1 MNHTQTATAPSKW
14 KQPWALYLG
23 VAIGLF
29 IVPSVFGHPFA
40 GGDNLIQFNPLRKLA
55 GNIASQGYLPLWN
68 KFDWSGTPLMA
79 GFNAGF
85 YLPSSWL
92 YIFLPSQIAWGMTQ
106 ALPYFLAGLG
116 FYQLMRE
123 YRITKF
129 SATVGGLVFAYSGVM
144 VGQGVHLDM
153 VTGISLAPWMLL
165 CTKRIIEDN
174 SYNKLAY
181 SLYLAFLY
189 CMVVLAGAPE
199 AMLDELIMLIVFA
212 TVELIRYRHQ
222 FARKALLLSLAGLFA
237 LGLSAAQWIP
247 GLAFQKISQRS
258 APTLSFVSFGSYA
271 PQYFFSLVAP
281 FLFGGPG
288 AFNVPGY
295 FGPFNWEEV
304 VIYSTIGPVIALFST
319 IARLIKRTLQSELI
333 PFFAMAL
340 VSVILALGANTPL
353 ESLLY
358 HLPLYGKQRL
368 SGRNILVFDTSII
381 VFFTFWL
388 DTILKGSP
396 KSRLKLALLT
406 FSPSVLITVLY
417 LAFIAKPVQV
427 GRFFQAS
434 ANPLYLTKSLELEI
448 YLIQLA
454 VALVAGFSYYKAAS
468 STTATP
474 RSKRL
479 VVAAVL
485 IDLVAFN
492 IFGTFGTPS
501 YLDIFNSSSP
511 QMSQVHS
518 VIGSNYRFALY
529 NPNLFSYS
537 QTMAYGQPNLNIAAD
552 NMSIQGYSSLSLKN
566 YQKATGSHAQVT
578 LDPSLLA
585 SPLFN
590 QLGTKL
596 VLTNWRYLI
605 TSYGS
610 PTLVP
615 VPQVLTV
622 SKDSSS
628 RLSGTQITSTS
639 GYFGRL
645 LKVKGLDI
653 HLGSE
658 FQPKSIEKVGLMQKG
673 GSIVWLSRSSS
684 KSQPTGAM
692 HFAPSASG
700 VSSIKAIGVVI
711 YQNLSAS
718 ADPSHAL
725 AVGVGVSSTVGYF
738 AMHGA
743 LSSYLTYPHFI
754 FNGITHDVSSFTNA
768 MAQPILKPGSPAVKI
783 LQHSTLLNG
792 TLKLQ
797 VSATKTSYINWAE
810 TTAPGWKVSYRAPN
824 SSTIKTL
831 PISTKELT
839 QKIVVPRG
847 TWYITVYYH
856 PSSAYIGIAI
866 SLASL
871 AAFLILLLYV
881 KISDK
886 NAKLKLGTRQPQAA
900 P

>member
-1 MNHTQTATAPSKW
+1 MSRSQTAIAPQSRW
-14 KQPWALYLG
+14 KQPWMLFLVLAVG
-23 VAIGLF
+23 TF
-29 IVPSVFGHPFA
+29 IVPSAFGHPLA
-40 GGDNLIQFNPLRKLA
+40 SGDNLIQFNPLRKLA
-55 GNIASQGYLPLWN
+55 GDIASQGYLPLWN

-92 YIFLPSQIAWGMTQ
+92 YIVLPSQIAWGITQ
-106 ALPYFLAGLG
+106 AIPYFLAGLG
-116 FYQLMRE
+116 FYRLMRE
-123 YRITKF
+123 YEITKF

-153 VTGISLAPWMLL
+153 ITGISLAPWMLL

-181 SLYLAFLY
+181 SLSLAFLY

-212 TVELIRYRHQ
+212 IVELIRFRDQ
-222 FARKALLLSLAGLFA
+222 FLRKVLFLCLAGLIA

-247 GLAFQKISQRS
+247 GLAFQRISQRS

-304 VIYSTIGPVIALFST
+304 IIYSTIGPVIALFST
-319 IARLIKRTLQSELI
+319 VARLIKRTLQSELI
-333 PFFAMAL
+333 PYFAMAV
-340 VSVILALGANTPL
+340 VSVLLALGGHTPL

-388 DTILKGSP
+388 DRILKGSQ

-427 GRFFQAS
+427 ERFFKAS

-448 YLIQLA
+448 YLIQLV
-454 VALVAGFSYYKAAS
+454 VALVAGFCYYKAAS
-468 STTATP
+468 GTLTTR
-474 RSKRL
+474 RSKQFI
-479 VVAAVL
+479 VATVL
-485 IDLVAFN
+485 IDLLAFN

-501 YLDIFNSSSP
+501 YLDIFRSTSP
-511 QMSQVHS
+511 QMELVHS
-518 VIGSNYRFALY
+518 AIGSNYRFALY
-529 NPNLFSYS
+529 NPNLYSYS

-566 YQKATGSHAQVT
+566 YQEATGSHAQAT
-578 LDPSLLA
+578 LNPKLLA
-585 SPLFN
+585 SPLVN
-590 QLGTKL
+590 QLATKL
-596 VLTNWRYLI
+596 ILTNWRYLI
-605 TSYGS
+605 EPYGS

-615 VPQVLTV
+615 IPQVLTPTV
-622 SKDSSS
+622 NNSKPHSKTRS
-628 RLSGTQITSTS
+628 ISTS

-645 LKVKGLDI
+645 LNVKGLDL
-653 HLGSE
+653 HLGSQ
-658 FQPKSIEKVGLMQKG
+658 FQPSSIVKVGLLQKG
-673 GSIVWLSRSSS
+673 GSIVWLSRSNS
-684 KSQPTGAM
+684 KSQPTGAL
-692 HFAPSASG
+692 HFSPSESKSKP
-700 VSSIKAIGVVI
+700 VKAIGVVI
-711 YQNLSAS
+711 HQNLSS
-718 ADPSHAL
+718 ALSDPSNAL
-725 AVGVGVSSTVGYF
+725 AVGVGISSTNGYF
-738 AMHGA
+738 AMHGS
-743 LSSYLTYPHFI
+743 LTSYLTYPHFI

-768 MAQPILKPGSPAVKI
+768 MAQPILKPASQSVKI

-797 VSATKTSYINWAE
+797 VAATKTSYINWAE
-810 TTAPGWKVSYRAPN
+810 TTAPGWKVSYQAPN
-824 SSTIKTL
+824 SSKIRTL
-831 PISTKELT
+831 PVSTKGIT
-839 QKIVVPRG
+839 QKIPVPRG

-856 PSSAYIGIAI
+856 PSSAYEGIAI
-866 SLASL
+866 SLVSL
-871 AAFLILLLYV
+871 AAFLILLTYP
-881 KISDK
+881 KISRK
-886 NAKLKLGTRQPQAA
+886 KSSLKL
-900 P
+900 